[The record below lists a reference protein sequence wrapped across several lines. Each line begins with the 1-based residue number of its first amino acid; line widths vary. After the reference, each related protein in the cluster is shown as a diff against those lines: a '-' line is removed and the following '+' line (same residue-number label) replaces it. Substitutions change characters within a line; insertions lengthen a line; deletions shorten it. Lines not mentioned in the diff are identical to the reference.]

1 MYFETMG
8 GSKLTVGVSQ
18 RALGGA
24 SPLDWDEVNSIFD
37 EATGLTYVNNPALH
51 DPSRDIILY
60 DPNIHLHVFDY
71 VTIGEITCTRCI
83 MLEDWDEN
91 AVLWDPQSMGMWPFG
106 TPLTPG
112 FEVWSVMEKMK
123 DEVELILMDEE
134 EEEDWKFDESDNESD
149 DDYASDHGYISG
161 YE

>member
-1 MYFETMG
+1 MYFQTMG

-18 RALGGA
+18 RPLGGV

-37 EATGLTYVNNPALH
+37 EATGLTYVDNPALH

-71 VTIGEITCTRCI
+71 VTIGEITYTRCI

-91 AVLWDPQSMGMWPFG
+91 IVLWDPWSMGMWPFG
-106 TPLTPG
+106 TPLTPE
-112 FEVWSVMEKMK
+112 FEVWSVMEK
-123 DEVELILMDEE
+123 
-134 EEEDWKFDESDNESD
+134 
-149 DDYASDHGYISG
+149 
-161 YE
+161 